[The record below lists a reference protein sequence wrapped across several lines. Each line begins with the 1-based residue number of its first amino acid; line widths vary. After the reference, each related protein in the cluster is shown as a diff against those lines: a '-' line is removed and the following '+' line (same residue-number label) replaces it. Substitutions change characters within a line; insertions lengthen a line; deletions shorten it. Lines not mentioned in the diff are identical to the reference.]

1 MKPEEEVLQKI
12 KHVLSV
18 GNESQAIRLI
28 EQYGEFKQEESKQ
41 FSLNAVGC
49 STFFKVKFA
58 YDLSKQGRSNWRVDE
73 KIFDVK
79 NANELDVK
87 IKKYI
92 SECSNRNVDRWY
104 YMSKTSIEKL

>member
-1 MKPEEEVLQKI
+1 MKDLI
-12 KHVLSV
+12 KDLKVVMVSGLDTDFKDKTMEKLITSYV
-18 GNESQAIRLI
+18 NEKKA
-28 EQYGEFKQEESKQ
+28 
-41 FSLNAVGC
+41 FSLQGVGC

-79 NANELDVK
+79 EADELDVK